1 MPHLALHLLGPFQA
15 LLDGQPIAGFESNK
29 VRALLAYL
37 AVEADRPHSRDE
49 LIGLL
54 WPEQPDVTARANL
67 RQALANLRNAIGDR
81 SSDTPFLSTTSDSIQ
96 FQRTEQCSI
105 DVVQFIELL
114 AACQTHVHRR
124 LETCRS
130 CAQ

>member
-1 MPHLALHLLGPFQA
+1 MPSLSLSLLGPFQA
-15 LLDGQPIAGFESNK
+15 VLDGHPVSGLESNK

-54 WPEQPDVTARANL
+54 WPDQPDTTARANL

-81 SSDTPFLSTTSDSIQ
+81 TSEAALPLYHFRQYSVST
-96 FQRTEQCSI
+96 
-105 DVVQFIELL
+105 V
-114 AACQTHVHRR
+114 
-124 LETCRS
+124 
-130 CAQ
+130 